1 MDDSRNEDFGGKLLL
16 LSKASMNHIIGECE
30 RFKALL
36 QRMMDQG
43 ENEFFERI
51 MEGLI
56 NAIIDAKFVGEFSE
70 GKPRPL
76 TIFFED
82 GLVLMADVNV
92 HPPKLIVEVPSLF
105 PYTDNKMV
113 PWSYHCNYVNGL
125 VVANILRIGGMTRSG
140 RCYALAVVETIPLD
154 LAKELPKSKESKI
167 SPDLI
172 KELIIE
178 NEIFKFLK
186 FIKHSEYSVVEQLNK
201 LLARISLL
209 ALLMNFE
216 PHRKALMKVLSET
229 CYSQHIGKKGGS
241 TCGQYFC

>member
-16 LSKASMNHIIGECE
+16 LPKASMNHIIGECE

-51 MEGLI
+51 MEGSI

-76 TIFFED
+76 MIFFED
-82 GLVLMADVNV
+82 NSIPVADVNV
-92 HPPKLIVEVPSLF
+92 HPLKLTMEVPSLF
-105 PYTDNKMV
+105 LYTDSKMV

-140 RCYALAVVETIPLD
+140 RCYAPAVVETMPLNP
-154 LAKELPKSKESKI
+154 AKELSKSKKFKTSL
-167 SPDLI
+167 DLI
-172 KELIIE
+172 NEPIIE
-178 NEIFKFLK
+178 NEAFEFLK
-186 FIKHSEYSVVEQLNK
+186 FIKLDILSYNHK
-201 LLARISLL
+201 LFFYFLL
-209 ALLMNFE
+209 FN
-216 PHRKALMKVLSET
+216 HKYV
-229 CYSQHIGKKGGS
+229 CN
-241 TCGQYFC
+241 